1 MAEALVKMAELVD
14 FDITVIEDRPIF
26 AQKIRSLGVE
36 NVICDDYVNA
46 LKTIDKNR
54 DNYFVCMTR
63 GHRFDEQCIFEIFKM
78 PYAYVGMMGSK
89 KRSVMVRKDLKEHGI
104 EIEKINELHSPIG
117 LSICAATPQEIAL
130 SVMSEIVYCKN
141 KHCNNGSVDDNIID
155 ELAKQ
160 SDEQRILC
168 TIIRKSGSAPRNVG
182 TQMIVTSDNRIIG
195 TIGGGCAEAEII
207 TRCRDIFNGFAMPM
221 QETASKNDENKNK
234 AVCQKDYFANKHF
247 IGKPEIMEVSMN
259 TDDTE
264 KEGMVCGGNI
274 SVMLERM

>member
-89 KRSVMVRKDLKEHGI
+89 RRSVMVRKDLKEHGI

-117 LSICAATPQEIAL
+117 LSIWCGYTTGD
-130 SVMSEIVYCKN
+130 SV
-141 KHCNNGSVDDNIID
+141 
-155 ELAKQ
+155 
-160 SDEQRILC
+160 
-168 TIIRKSGSAPRNVG
+168 
-182 TQMIVTSDNRIIG
+182 
-195 TIGGGCAEAEII
+195 
-207 TRCRDIFNGFAMPM
+207 
-221 QETASKNDENKNK
+221 
-234 AVCQKDYFANKHF
+234 
-247 IGKPEIMEVSMN
+247 VSY
-259 TDDTE
+259 E
-264 KEGMVCGGNI
+264 
-274 SVMLERM
+274 

>member
-1 MAEALVKMAELVD
+1 M
-14 FDITVIEDRPIF
+14 
-26 AQKIRSLGVE
+26 
-36 NVICDDYVNA
+36 
-46 LKTIDKNR
+46 
-54 DNYFVCMTR
+54 
-63 GHRFDEQCIFEIFKM
+63 
-78 PYAYVGMMGSK
+78 
-89 KRSVMVRKDLKEHGI
+89 
-104 EIEKINELHSPIG
+104 
-117 LSICAATPQEIAL
+117 

-221 QETASKNDENKNK
+221 QETASKMMRIK
-234 AVCQKDYFANKHF
+234 
-247 IGKPEIMEVSMN
+247 IGLFVRKTIL
-259 TDDTE
+259 
-264 KEGMVCGGNI
+264 KINI
-274 SVMLERM
+274 L